1 MKLKLIIILISIYS
15 SLFAREIIIY
25 PEFIENE
32 KIKEIVKSETNI
44 SKIKKNIEKYLNYKG
59 YVFTKIQIITEESNK
74 LFIKLDEGRINK
86 IEITGNKKISASLL
100 RIFIRFNEN
109 DIFNERSLKL
119 QIKKLMTT
127 NLFDKIIYK
136 FYPDKKILIIKVKE
150 RPKRFFEFSG
160 NYNSKLGF
168 IPQIAYCERN
178 IFKTELNLI
187 PSIAAG
193 LYQKIN
199 YYRFDFSLNSR
210 KWEFKYFYRNGL
222 NIFGKYNYNEELNNF
237 KIIRNFN
244 IGFNYVFKINF
255 LIENHRFYKTNIDEK
270 IFQGLRYS
278 AGFNFLKSNKR
289 EVIEDF
295 KEEYCDFLI
304 ELKKLRDN
312 NYLGKFNLILK
323 KYYQLLTYWG
333 LVYKMNSGAILFNKE
348 IPFDEKFLIGGE
360 FQRGYAEGEFET
372 KIKFQ
377 NSAQLE
383 YEILIDRIYIIL
395 FSDYSL
401 IESEN
406 KYISL
411 ISLGLGIRL
420 NFLGYNVELQIGL
433 PAKSPVKNFYPL
445 IYLSKTFY

>member
-1 MKLKLIIILISIYS
+1 
-15 SLFAREIIIY
+15 
-25 PEFIENE
+25 
-32 KIKEIVKSETNI
+32 
-44 SKIKKNIEKYLNYKG
+44 
-59 YVFTKIQIITEESNK
+59 
-74 LFIKLDEGRINK
+74 
-86 IEITGNKKISASLL
+86 
-100 RIFIRFNEN
+100 
-109 DIFNERSLKL
+109 
-119 QIKKLMTT
+119 
-127 NLFDKIIYK
+127 
-136 FYPDKKILIIKVKE
+136 
-150 RPKRFFEFSG
+150 
-160 NYNSKLGF
+160 
-168 IPQIAYCERN
+168 
-178 IFKTELNLI
+178 
-187 PSIAAG
+187 
-193 LYQKIN
+193 
-199 YYRFDFSLNSR
+199 
-210 KWEFKYFYRNGL
+210 
-222 NIFGKYNYNEELNNF
+222 
-237 KIIRNFN
+237 
-244 IGFNYVFKINF
+244 
-255 LIENHRFYKTNIDEK
+255 
-270 IFQGLRYS
+270 
-278 AGFNFLKSNKR
+278 LKSNKR

-295 KEEYCDFLI
+295 KEEYWDFLI

-420 NFLGYNVELQIGL
+420 NFLGYNVELQICL